1 MTSHNTDQSMSS
13 FHSILRMTFKM
24 AVSIKV
30 NLNLRRSEV
39 TYFEF
44 VYMNVILSKI
54 CYIYN
59 VLRLLKQFYFNGVN
73 VKSQYLALSIS
84 LLFTPYI
91 VLLLDSSKCE
101 LKLSWYCNI
110 HQDFLLITFICSYN
124 IIFFTT
130 ILVKHFQICQH
141 SLFIIVFVD
150 CAAKT
155 DNLMYEQACDNR
167 RKTLVIKSYQYC
179 SFKKIS

>member
-1 MTSHNTDQSMSS
+1 MTSHNTNQSMSF

-44 VYMNVILSKI
+44 VYMNAILSKI
-54 CYIYN
+54 YYIYN
-59 VLRLLKQFYFNGVN
+59 VLRLFKQFYFNGVN

-84 LLFTPYI
+84 LLSTPYI
-91 VLLLDSSKCE
+91 VLDSTFFSSKKRE

-110 HQDFLLITFICSYN
+110 HQGFLLNICSYN

-130 ILVKHFQICQH
+130 ILVKHF
-141 SLFIIVFVD
+141 
-150 CAAKT
+150 
-155 DNLMYEQACDNR
+155 
-167 RKTLVIKSYQYC
+167 
-179 SFKKIS
+179 

>member
-1 MTSHNTDQSMSS
+1 MTSHNTNQSMSS

-54 CYIYN
+54 YYIYN

-84 LLFTPYI
+84 LLFTRYI
-91 VLLLDSSKCE
+91 VL
-101 LKLSWYCNI
+101 
-110 HQDFLLITFICSYN
+110 
-124 IIFFTT
+124 
-130 ILVKHFQICQH
+130 
-141 SLFIIVFVD
+141 
-150 CAAKT
+150 
-155 DNLMYEQACDNR
+155 R
-167 RKTLVIKSYQYC
+167 
-179 SFKKIS
+179 